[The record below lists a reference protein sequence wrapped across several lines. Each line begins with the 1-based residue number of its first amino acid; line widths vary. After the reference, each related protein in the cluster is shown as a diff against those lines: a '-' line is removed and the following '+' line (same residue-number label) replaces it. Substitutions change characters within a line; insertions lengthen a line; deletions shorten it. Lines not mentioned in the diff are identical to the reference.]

1 MKLVKPNEKY
11 QKSYYELVNEAIE
24 NEDVQEMGNAYRENE
39 EFSHLVKRLKD
50 REKGKN
56 ISKRDVPATVYFIIE
71 NSEVVGT
78 IDLRHV
84 LNKNYFE
91 RLGHIAYYIKP
102 SKRNKGIA
110 TKALGLA
117 LKKYEKEPIARILIT
132 SYEDNLA
139 SRKVIE
145 NNGGKLEKIV
155 FDEISQKN
163 ICRYCI
169 TLNENIYPRTAWLTT
184 NRTCNC
190 KCSWCYAG
198 KSNYDNLVMDYTKAK
213 EYIAY
218 LKKAGIKKV
227 ILIGGEPTIYPN
239 IDKIIFNLNKQGIRV
254 SMATNGKMFANF
266 DYTKKV
272 VKSGLQGVNI
282 SIKGISEEEYIKNT
296 KVTGFKEMVDGYHN
310 LIKLGIEPSLSY
322 VICNNNS
329 KEINDLYEM
338 LVNNDLNNI
347 TFLLYKPSI
356 NGCGDNAPTLNELA
370 NACEKIYQKFE
381 NSKIN
386 YVIEMSLPLC
396 VLDED
401 LLNNLIIK
409 GRISTCCHISKG
421 TGIIFDTKFNILPCN
436 HFMNIPMNTSP
447 VLPEKIIEFWNSS
460 EAKDFR
466 NKIRTYPTVTCSKC
480 SKWSICGGG
489 CFLRWLSDN
498 PKDYITDKYTGKED
512 L

>member
-11 QKSYYELVNEAIE
+11 QKSYYELINEAIE

-163 ICRYCI
+163 ICRY
-169 TLNENIYPRTAWLTT
+169 W
-184 NRTCNC
+184 
-190 KCSWCYAG
+190 
-198 KSNYDNLVMDYTKAK
+198 
-213 EYIAY
+213 
-218 LKKAGIKKV
+218 
-227 ILIGGEPTIYPN
+227 
-239 IDKIIFNLNKQGIRV
+239 
-254 SMATNGKMFANF
+254 
-266 DYTKKV
+266 
-272 VKSGLQGVNI
+272 VNI
-282 SIKGISEEEYIKNT
+282 
-296 KVTGFKEMVDGYHN
+296 
-310 LIKLGIEPSLSY
+310 
-322 VICNNNS
+322 
-329 KEINDLYEM
+329 
-338 LVNNDLNNI
+338 
-347 TFLLYKPSI
+347 
-356 NGCGDNAPTLNELA
+356 
-370 NACEKIYQKFE
+370 
-381 NSKIN
+381 
-386 YVIEMSLPLC
+386 
-396 VLDED
+396 
-401 LLNNLIIK
+401 
-409 GRISTCCHISKG
+409 
-421 TGIIFDTKFNILPCN
+421 
-436 HFMNIPMNTSP
+436 TSQI
-447 VLPEKIIEFWNSS
+447 V
-460 EAKDFR
+460 
-466 NKIRTYPTVTCSKC
+466 
-480 SKWSICGGG
+480 
-489 CFLRWLSDN
+489 
-498 PKDYITDKYTGKED
+498 
-512 L
+512 